1 MSRYIEFPGCE
12 RERLS
17 VVPTTVRHH
26 ARAADFFQPVLFY
39 ESLYGVEG
47 AADFEGADALVVF
60 GFEEEVEFWR

>member
-17 VVPTTVRHH
+17 VVPTAVRHH
-26 ARAADFFQPVLFY
+26 SCATDFFEAFFFD